1 MSSPVRPSVVCNVH
15 PKIKHRKVTMENREK
30 NSFDSV
36 FRDDILFIVN
46 ISESISAL
54 ALTVLCFLVQMI
66 KLLFTIRFLVKTVP
80 VMFSSLALVTSYRQV
95 LLSSLQLIIS

>member
-1 MSSPVRPSVVCNVH
+1 
-15 PKIKHRKVTMENREK
+15 MENREK

-95 LLSSLQLIIS
+95 LLS

>member
-1 MSSPVRPSVVCNVH
+1 
-15 PKIKHRKVTMENREK
+15 MENREK